1 LQADGAAVNRARM
14 SEPVKK
20 VVLAYSG
27 GLDTSVILKWLQQTY
42 QCEVVTFTADLGQG
56 EELEPARAKA
66 RLMGVKEEHIF
77 IDDLREEFVAHYV
90 FPMMRANALYEGLYL
105 LGTSIARPLIAK
117 RQIEIAKLVG
127 ADAVSHGATGKGND
141 QVRFE
146 LGYYALSPD
155 IRIIAPWREWD
166 LTSRTALIAFAE
178 QHQIPVPKDKRGES
192 PFSTDANMLHTSSEG
207 KVLEDPW
214 DEVPDY
220 VYSRTVNPEN
230 APDTPEVITVDFERG
245 DAVAINGVGMSPA
258 TVLEALNDYG
268 RRHGIGRLD
277 LVENRFVGMKS
288 RGMYETPG
296 GTILHLAHRGIEQL
310 TLDRGAA
317 HLKDELSPRY
327 AELIYNGLWFSPE
340 REMLQAAID
349 HSQAKVTGTVRLKLY
364 KGSVIVTGR
373 KSPFSLYSE
382 KVVTF
387 EDDAGAYDQRDAEGF
402 IKLNALRLRLLGRRD
417 R

>member
-1 LQADGAAVNRARM
+1 MTQSVNR
-14 SEPVKK
+14 
-20 VVLAYSG
+20 VVLAFSG

-42 QCEVVTFTADLGQG
+42 GCEVVTFTADLGQG

-66 RLMGVKEEHIF
+66 QMMGVKPEHIF
-77 IDDLREEFVAHYV
+77 IDDLREEFVRDYV
-90 FPMMRANALYEGLYL
+90 FPMMRANALYEGTYL

-117 RQIEIAKLVG
+117 RQIEIAKMVG

-146 LGYYALSPD
+146 LGYYALDPD
-155 IRIIAPWREWD
+155 VKVIAPWREWD
-166 LTSRTALIAFAE
+166 LTSRTRLIEFAE
-178 QHQIPVPKDKRGES
+178 AHQIPVAKDKRGEA
-192 PFSTDANMLHTSSEG
+192 PFSTDANLLHTSSEG

-220 VYSRTVNPEN
+220 VYSRTNHPEEG
-230 APDTPEVITVDFERG
+230 PDTPEYITIDFECG
-245 DAVAINGVGMSPA
+245 DGVALNGEGMSPA
-258 TVLEALNDYG
+258 TLLAKLNDLG
-268 RRHGIGRLD
+268 KTHGIGRLD

-296 GTILHLAHRGIEQL
+296 GTIYHIAHRGIEQL

-317 HLKDELSPRY
+317 HLKDELAPRY

-349 HSQAKVTGTVRLKLY
+349 HSQSHVTGTVRLKLY
-364 KGSVIVTGR
+364 KGNAWVVGR
-373 KSPFSLYSE
+373 KSPYSLYSE

-387 EDDAGAYDQRDAEGF
+387 EDDAGAYDQKDAEGF
-402 IKLNALRLRLLGRRD
+402 IKLNALRLRLLGRRQG
-417 R
+417 